1 MQDPGGIK
9 VSAHVAPEPSDESL
23 RHLQQMGVT
32 HCYAW
37 VVEEQCN
44 VPFLTGLRE
53 KVESFGLTLWNA
65 GCMRWAKNKDHI
77 LGTDKREEGIAGFQQ
92 MLRDLAASGI
102 RITTFTW
109 EPDGVWS
116 TPKAITRGDVETRAA
131 DARLLA
137 SETSEPKHGREYTVE
152 ELWVNLEIFLKTV
165 RLSPHCLVRKPTA
178 ACCSDLLFCQ
188 DRLRSMV
195 CALCVGGAGGGRGYD
210 LLRFSLRK
218 RVDLPRQAPDRMH
231 PAEHIELNVGGAG

>member
-53 KVESFGLTLWNA
+53 KVEAFGLTLWNA

-152 ELWVNLEIFLKTV
+152 ELWVNLEIFLKAV
-165 RLSPHCLVRKPTA
+165 RLSPHIDILPLGNQPAVA
-178 ACCSDLLFCQ
+178 APRPAGYTPFGGRLGCLFCQ
-188 DRLRSMV
+188 DRLSATV
-195 CALCVGGAGGGRGYD
+195 CVLCVGGAGGGRG
-210 LLRFSLRK
+210 
-218 RVDLPRQAPDRMH
+218 
-231 PAEHIELNVGGAG
+231 

>member
-1 MQDPGGIK
+1 M
-9 VSAHVAPEPSDESL
+9 APEPSDESL

-53 KVESFGLTLWNA
+53 KVEAFGLILWNA

-152 ELWVNLEIFLKTV
+152 ELWVNLEIFLKAV
-165 RLSPHCLVRKPTA
+165 RLSPHIDILPLGNQPAVA
-178 ACCSDLLFCQ
+178 APRPAGYTPFGGRLRCLFCP
-188 DRLRSMV
+188 DRLSTTV
-195 CALCVGGAGGGRGYD
+195 CVLYVGGAGGGRG
-210 LLRFSLRK
+210 
-218 RVDLPRQAPDRMH
+218 
-231 PAEHIELNVGGAG
+231 